1 MRRNSASE
9 GLLRKQK
16 LNAHTCAV
24 LAVLGFGS
32 LTYGYTASIIGTTL
46 GQPSF
51 IEYFDLATRSNGTDL
66 ISTMNGLFQ
75 TGGVIGTL
83 LLPTVADRWGRKW
96 ACAVSAILSIVSGA
110 IMAGSVNVGMFIAFR
125 FVAGASAFMILAAV
139 PILMNEIVPVHM
151 RGALVDVH
159 AVMLVLGYTIQGWV
173 GFGFYFWQNG
183 STNTWR
189 PPIAIQCFWPLCLL
203 VGLYFVPESPRWLVM
218 QGRDA
223 EAEAVLFK
231 FHADPSDPDNTA
243 AKAEFYQIQKQLA
256 IDKTLGN
263 SWWHIM
269 KKPSYRKRAFLAV
282 GITGIIQCSGVLVI
296 NNYGPSLYKSLNFS
310 PVKQLLYPAAWLT
323 FALGMN
329 VLAMLVVDRFPRN
342 RFISFG
348 VLGCMASLIVEAAL
362 VANFVPSNNKSALLA
377 AVAMFFVFQLF
388 YGLCLDGT
396 QFSYLGEI
404 FPTHL
409 RAKGVCLG
417 VAMISFMNIIWLQSA
432 PTAFEKIGW
441 KFYLCF
447 IIPGTLGAIAMW
459 IWFPDTN
466 GLPLEEVAAIFGD
479 EDEVAI
485 YQRDLEVDFTTHT
498 VVDHRTMEAVKST
511 EVAHYEA
518 ASPAES
524 EKVEA

>member
-16 LNAHTCAV
+16 LNVHTCAV

-51 IEYFDLATRSNGTDL
+51 LNYFDLLTRSNGTDL

-83 LLPTVADRWGRKW
+83 LLPTVADKYGRKW
-96 ACAVSAILSIVSGA
+96 ACAVPAILAIISGA

-125 FVAGASAFMILAAV
+125 FVAGAAAFMILAAV
-139 PILMNEIVPVHM
+139 PILMNEIAPVHM

-189 PPIAIQCFWPLCLL
+189 PPVAIQCFWPLCLL
-203 VGLYFVPESPRWLVM
+203 IGLFFVPESPRWLVL
-218 QGRDA
+218 QGRNE
-223 EAEAVLFK
+223 EAEAVLMK
-231 FHADPSDPDNTA
+231 LHANSDDPNNDA
-243 AKAEFYQIQKQLA
+243 AKAEFYQISKQIA

-263 SWWHIM
+263 TWMHII
-269 KKPSYRKRAFLAV
+269 KKPSYRKRALL
-282 GITGIIQCSGVLVI
+282 GIGTTGIIQCSGVLVI
-296 NNYGPSLYKSLNFS
+296 NNYGPSLYKQLNYS
-310 PVKQLLYPAAWLT
+310 EVKQLLYPAAWLT
-323 FALGMN
+323 FALGLN
-329 VLAMLVVDRFPRN
+329 AMAMPLVDRFPRN
-342 RFISFG
+342 KYIAFG
-348 VLGCMASLIVEAAL
+348 VLGCMATLIVEAAL
-362 VANFVPSNNKSALLA
+362 VANFVPSNNTSALSA
-377 AVAMFFVFQLF
+377 AVAMFFVFQVF

-447 IIPGTLGAIAMW
+447 IIPGTFGGIAMW

-466 GLPLEEVAAIFGD
+466 GLPLEEVAALFGD
-479 EDEVAI
+479 ADEVAI
-485 YQRDLEVDFTTHT
+485 YQRDIEVDFATHT
-498 VVDHRTMEAVKST
+498 IVDHHGGVKGGDAGHFEADSLP
-511 EVAHYEA
+511 
-518 ASPAES
+518 SS
-524 EKVEA
+524 EK